1 MITSSKGKHI
11 ELRQISNCRREVE
24 IAMMEMLDN
33 LEKRGW
39 SAAELAL
46 TLADASEDH
55 VMLIARKEPA
65 SHYTVRF

>member
-1 MITSSKGKHI
+1 MITSCKGNLI
-11 ELRQISNCRREVE
+11 ELKLISNCRREVE

-33 LEKRGW
+33 LERRGW

-55 VMLIARKEPA
+55 VMLMARKDPA
-65 SHYTVRF
+65 SHYAKRL